1 MRDSLQQVNPLDG
14 DRVYTTRMT
23 QAKPSRRQMLELCI
37 SRGFL
42 IAGAAATAQTQLPAF
57 WQQTEEQ
64 AQQPTSPEVLG
75 PFFRKGAPD
84 NRVLRAPGDPGFPLK
99 VAGRVMNTRS
109 QLVEGAKIDL
119 WHADHSGRYDTRG
132 YKYRAKISPG
142 TSGEYTVDTVMPG
155 HYPDRPAQHIH
166 YLIAAP
172 GYKTLVTQAYFATDP
187 YFEGNPDKNWKKG
200 GIAGHKELVLP
211 VKLFEGG
218 NGPGAPAHAEI
229 TFDIVLEK
237 A

>member
-1 MRDSLQQVNPLDG
+1 
-14 DRVYTTRMT
+14 
-23 QAKPSRRQMLELCI
+23 MLELCI

-42 IAGAAATAQTQLPAF
+42 VAATAATSQSHLLGF
-57 WQQTEEQ
+57 WQQAEEQ
-64 AQQPTSPEVLG
+64 AHQPTSADVLG

-84 NRVLRAPGDPGFPLK
+84 TRVLRAAGDPGFPLK
-99 VAGRVMNTRS
+99 VTGRVMDTRGRA
-109 QLVEGAKIDL
+109 VEGVKVDL

-132 YKYRAKISPG
+132 YKYRAKVSPNE
-142 TSGEYTVDTVMPG
+142 SGVYDVETVMPG

-172 GYKTLVTQAYFATDP
+172 GYKPLITQAYFATDP
-187 YFEGNPDKNWKKG
+187 YFEGNPEKNWKKG
-200 GIAGHKELVLP
+200 GIAGHKELVMP

-218 NGPGAPAHAEI
+218 TGAGAAPAHAEI
-229 TFDIVLEK
+229 TFDIVLQK